1 MKVDLYCKEN
11 APMRATIR
19 QVAQR
24 AGVSPMTVSNV
35 IRDRAGQMGEET
47 RRRVLKAIHELDY
60 VPVRTAAQNRH
71 VVTNAI
77 GVVFLQEM
85 QGAVGYPTFLG
96 MCSRARQTDQDL
108 TIFLRSEPDWV
119 KPGTEA
125 QFLDRRCDGFIFV
138 GANRPE
144 ISEALVRHRVPV
156 VECYSVSPPAG
167 VVRVLG
173 DNADVMHKAVQHL
186 AALGHRR
193 IAHIAGPQ
201 DDLEARERHQGFLD
215 AMQEA
220 GLPAGADCIVQADT
234 WGDLWGFGAGHDGA
248 QTRPVVEAAL
258 KLDVTAVV
266 CANDLFALA
275 LWRLAEEQ
283 GLCIPQDLSI
293 VGVDNIVEGM
303 RRGLTS
309 VALPFEQI
317 GRTAVDAIL
326 TLVEGGK
333 AAEIGAVLPVE
344 LIPRLSSGRPPLL
357 PR

>member
-1 MKVDLYCKEN
+1 
-11 APMRATIR
+11 
-19 QVAQR
+19 
-24 AGVSPMTVSNV
+24 MTVSNV

-47 RRRVLKAIHELDY
+47 RVRVLAAIHALDY

-71 VVTNAI
+71 VATNAI

-96 MCSRARQTDQDL
+96 MCSRAKQTDHDL

-138 GANRPE
+138 GENRPE

-156 VECYSVSPPAG
+156 VECYSVNPPAG
-167 VVRVLG
+167 VARVLG
-173 DNADVMHKAVQHL
+173 DNADGMHKAVKHL
-186 AALGHRR
+186 VSLGHQR

-201 DDLEARERHQGFLD
+201 DDLEAVERREGFRE
-215 AMQEA
+215 AMQRA
-220 GLPAGADCIVQADT
+220 GLPAYADCIMQADS
-234 WGDLWGFGAGHDGA
+234 WGDFWGLGAGNDGA
-248 QTRPVVEAAL
+248 ETRPVAEAAL

-283 GLCIPQDLSI
+283 GLCVPQDLSI
-293 VGVDNIVEGM
+293 IGVDNIVEGM
-303 RRGLTS
+303 HRGLTS

-317 GRTAVDAIL
+317 GRTAVDAL
-326 TLVEGGK
+326 LVLLEGGK
-333 AAEIGAVLPVE
+333 ETDASAVLPTE
-344 LIPRLSSGRPPLL
+344 LVQRRSTARPFALL
-357 PR
+357 HGS